1 MNNRWFY
8 RTGDAEIGPISFAGL
23 RRMIL
28 EGIIGSETPVRQ
40 DRNGE
45 WMTANDVQKLFAPQL
60 SMADRAKRSVPAPA
74 ANEANADS

>member
-8 RTGDAEIGPISFAGL
+8 RTGDLEVGPISFAGL

-28 EGIIGSETPVRQ
+28 EGIIDADTPVRE
-40 DRNGE
+40 DRNDE

-60 SMADRAKRSVPAPA
+60 SMADRAKRSVPASA
-74 ANEANADS
+74 ANEANGNS